1 MASTAADIIA
11 SAKAEAN
18 AAKQSAMASL
28 GNMTKDLTS
37 AYNQQ
42 QSATNALY
50 QNTLNQLQSAYQTD
64 AKAAYGNY
72 MTEKQNLTNQL
83 NRLGLQNSGYGVS
96 QGLISGAAY
105 SKNLAGL
112 QNTLAT
118 NKANTT
124 TQQQQALADLYST
137 YAKNKMSA
145 DQFAYEAAQKAYDT
159 AYSNTYQ
166 AKQDEIA
173 NALQQQYYNYLMSQG
188 SGGGGYGGGGGG
200 SYYSGGG
207 SSGGGSGDVPVA
219 GGNKNNKTTTTS
231 SAKSN
236 GWTST
241 GISMN
246 KGNTSKSA
254 KEYGTFSNGYQPKGI
269 SGYGKLQ
276 KSGKTTTVN
285 GKEQNIWLT
294 TGDGKTRAW
303 VWDGKNRV
311 YVGIS

>member
-28 GNMTKDLTS
+28 SGMTKDLTN

-42 QSATNALY
+42 QTATNALY
-50 QNTLNQLQSAYQTD
+50 QNTMNELQQGYQKDT
-64 AKAAYGNY
+64 KAAYGNY
-72 MTEKQNLTNQL
+72 MGEQQKLNNQL
-83 NRLGLQNSGYGVS
+83 QRLGLQNSGYGVS

-105 SKNLAGL
+105 SKNLSDL
-112 QNTLAT
+112 QSALMT
-118 NKANTT
+118 NQAKTGV
-124 TQQQQALADLYST
+124 QQQQALADLYST

-159 AYSNTYQ
+159 MFSNTYQ
-166 AKQDEIA
+166 AKQDEIS

-188 SGGGGYGGGGGG
+188 RGGGGY
-200 SYYSGGG
+200 SSGGRYY
-207 SSGGGSGDVPVA
+207 GGGSGGYGDDDEVVLN
-219 GGNKNNKTTTTS
+219 GGNTKKKSGGS
-231 SAKSN
+231 SSSLNTK

-254 KEYGTFSNGYQPKGI
+254 KEYGTFSNNYQPKGI

-276 KSGKTTTVN
+276 KSGQTITVN
-285 GKEQNIWLT
+285 GKKQNVWLT
-294 TGDGKTRAW
+294 TGDGNTRAW
-303 VWDGKNRV
+303 YWDGKSKT
-311 YVGIS
+311 YVGISF

>member
-28 GNMTKDLTS
+28 GSLTNDLTS

-42 QSATNALY
+42 QNATNALY

-96 QGLISGAAY
+96 QGLLAGSAY

-145 DQFAYEAAQKAYDT
+145 DQFKYEAAQKAYDT
-159 AYSNTYQ
+159 MYSNVYQ

-188 SGGGGYGGGGGG
+188 SGGGGYSSGGG
-200 SYYSGGG
+200 SYGYSGGG
-207 SSGGGSGDVPVA
+207 SSGGSSDDVNMS
-219 GGNKNNKTTTTS
+219 GGNTNNKTTSSS

-246 KGNTSKSA
+246 KNNTTKSA
-254 KEYGTFSNGYQPKGI
+254 KEYGTFSNNYQPKGI
-269 SGYGKLQ
+269 SGYGKLT
-276 KSGKTTTVN
+276 KSGKTINVN
-285 GKEQNIWLT
+285 GKTQNVWLT

-303 VWDGKNRV
+303 YWDGANKV